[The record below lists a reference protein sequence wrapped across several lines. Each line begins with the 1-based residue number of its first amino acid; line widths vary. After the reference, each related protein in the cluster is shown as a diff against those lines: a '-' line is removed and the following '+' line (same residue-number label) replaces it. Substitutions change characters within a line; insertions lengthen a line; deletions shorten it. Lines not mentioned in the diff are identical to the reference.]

1 MTTRYS
7 LPVDVAASG
16 LVVRES
22 RQPLARCNL
31 NKKKDLNRAPG
42 RCYALRRLL
51 DGRLSQNV
59 VELPD
64 NMPVVRAPFPR

>member
-7 LPVDVAASG
+7 LPVDGAASG
-16 LVVRES
+16 LVMRES
-22 RQPLARCNL
+22 RQPLVRCNL
-31 NKKKDLNRAPG
+31 NKKRDLNHAPG
-42 RCYALRRLL
+42 RCYAFKRLL